1 MQMGVVMCPRQWDK
15 YENFPHQLNCYMYET
30 DTPLLLEMRHGK
42 PASACLAIFPLVK
55 TWVSRS
61 VGGIESPN
69 AFLLCLGSSNHDWQ
83 FSMEIYFHSC
93 GTHNIPWA
101 QGNLIDFHSNTF
113 LYRPTNLATD

>member
-55 TWVSRS
+55 TWS
-61 VGGIESPN
+61 VGQSEESN
-69 AFLLCLGSSNHDWQ
+69 LRMLFCCAWAASIRIGKIIMKMYHH
-83 FSMEIYFHSC
+83 IY
-93 GTHNIPWA
+93 
-101 QGNLIDFHSNTF
+101 NT
-113 LYRPTNLATD
+113 T